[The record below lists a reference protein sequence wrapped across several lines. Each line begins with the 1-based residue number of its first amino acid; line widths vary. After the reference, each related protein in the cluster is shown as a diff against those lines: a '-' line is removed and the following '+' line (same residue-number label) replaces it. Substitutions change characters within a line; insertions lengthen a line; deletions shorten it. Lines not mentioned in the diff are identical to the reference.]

1 MIDRLASL
9 QIFPTLAICFCLLA
23 AVVVG
28 ALERLPT

>member
-9 QIFPTLAICFCLLA
+9 PIFPTLAICFCLA
-23 AVVVG
+23 AAMCVG